1 MTELFLKLILIIR
14 QLWADFSK
22 LLNNSFFLY
31 FVLFICSQ
39 YFFKPLFDAFGLF
52 HWPSDELVVFLLP
65 IFIIATVEI
74 RSFDI
79 DTLCLLF
86 QMFYFLFIES
96 YLFIQIIYFSFS
108 TFQFILQLCNFSLFF
123 LNHLINFSYLSLS
136 FFFLILLGV
145 IFSQLCIFIGRRNG
159 QFFNL
164 FN

>member
-79 DTLCLLF
+79 DTLYWGCLLF
-86 QMFYFLFIES
+86 QVFYVLFVKI
-96 YLFIQIIYFSFS
+96 YLFIQTIYFSFS
-108 TFQFILQLCNFSLFF
+108 TFQFILQLCNFPLFF
-123 LNHLINFSYLSLS
+123 LNNLINFSFLSL
-136 FFFLILLGV
+136 
-145 IFSQLCIFIGRRNG
+145 
-159 QFFNL
+159 
-164 FN
+164 